1 MDAIPAPELVDTIV
15 QPTGADREPTIAYCV
30 AYADAEALI
39 AEMLRDAAGRP
50 LVLDL
55 ETAPTEAAA
64 EQLKTLVEQRG
75 ALMAEIKAAKKAK
88 APSDA
93 IEPLKAEAA
102 LLATRIKYAMS
113 AGFDPHRSRIRLS
126 QLYGGGDRIAVID
139 VFQAGALALHLLK
152 GLDVVAHHAAFELI
166 CLEAAGVDLGEVHCT
181 MQAARLTCGER
192 AMGLSD
198 AVKAH
203 LGITLDKDLQASDWS
218 RPQLDQ
224 AQLAYAAKDVVA
236 LWRLAEAIFPTLGP
250 QTQAYEIQIGC
261 TPAAAR
267 MRHRGILL
275 DLEAHAG
282 LMQSLKAKRVRD
294 VRRLR
299 MGLRGHGLA
308 RAGGQGRLDAGGK
321 EDRAVGDTRQL

>member
-1 MDAIPAPELVDTIV
+1 MGAIPAPESVDTIV

-282 LMQSLKAKRVRD
+282 LMQSLKAKRVETCAAYAWACED
-294 VRRLR
+294 
-299 MGLRGHGLA
+299 MGLPELA
-308 RAGGQGRLDAGGK
+308 AKVASTPAEKRIAL
-321 EDRAVGDTRQL
+321 